1 MYVYT
6 IWALLCLYS
15 CMCFG
20 MYLYRDP
27 NTIQTSSNEAYQVVK
42 QTGGRDDGYETVT
55 TISNIP
61 HSSQPTAG
69 DSLYEQ
75 V

>member
-6 IWALLCLYS
+6 GSVMLVQLHAL
-15 CMCFG
+15 CM
-20 MYLYRDP
+20 YHYRDP

-42 QTGGRDDGYETVT
+42 QTGERDDGYETVT
-55 TISNIP
+55 TISKIP